1 MRGEAVLASSKGT
14 VMNERRTLSLLGLML
29 GSILGACLVLNA
41 IALGDTATA
50 DAPATYT
57 D

>member
-1 MRGEAVLASSKGT
+1 MEGEAVLASSQGM

-41 IALGDTATA
+41 IALEDTATA